1 MKQNTKGM
9 DFESYVGRT
18 APLREVD
25 GEKKEKKI
33 IQKRLQVHNT
43 KMKIT
48 SVSKVQFA
56 SLNDKRWYFSNGIV
70 SLPYGHP
77 LLSKVCETKKSFP
90 KIHHVIEQEKNNLLK
105 LENEGVARNERLRI
119 LRSIYS
125 QPITYYNLN
134 TNRKFTPK
142 NNNST
147 SFITTRDYILN
158 SRRLR

>member
-56 SLNDKRWYFSNGIV
+56 SLNDKR
-70 SLPYGHP
+70 
-77 LLSKVCETKKSFP
+77 
-90 KIHHVIEQEKNNLLK
+90 
-105 LENEGVARNERLRI
+105 
-119 LRSIYS
+119 
-125 QPITYYNLN
+125 
-134 TNRKFTPK
+134 
-142 NNNST
+142 
-147 SFITTRDYILN
+147 
-158 SRRLR
+158 